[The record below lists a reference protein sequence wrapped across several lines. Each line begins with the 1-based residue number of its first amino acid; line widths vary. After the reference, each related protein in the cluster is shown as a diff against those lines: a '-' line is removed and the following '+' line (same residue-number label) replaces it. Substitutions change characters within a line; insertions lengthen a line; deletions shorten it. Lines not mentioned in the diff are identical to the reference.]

1 MALGIAIV
9 CLTLPFSGRWLG
21 HRVSGLLQACG
32 VVLDP
37 RWACLLCRRP
47 EHDWRLAAGDIKEDE
62 GRGEAEGTRSQQ
74 PVKGWFYVLLKN
86 I

>member
-1 MALGIAIV
+1 M
-9 CLTLPFSGRWLG
+9 
-21 HRVSGLLQACG
+21 
-32 VVLDP
+32 VLDP

-47 EHDWRLAAGDIKEDE
+47 EHDRRLAAGDIEEDE
-62 GRGEAEGTRSQQ
+62 GRGEAEGAWSQQ